1 MQSKFIHAFKLA
13 TQCNQSGSV
22 YADEHNSSV
31 TCLFA
36 KDDSTGCILIILL
49 YKTKVAD
56 TYVKLQQQDHDL
68 WRNFCFRTTSLWRCK
83 QLMNLCLMSISV
95 CVEGNGLVM
104 FLGFITV
111 DLHLTNRLQVTVDV
125 TQFNHKLTADS

>member
-1 MQSKFIHAFKLA
+1 MLSNLYTHSNWQHNAISRAQSMLMNTIHLC
-13 TQCNQSGSV
+13 QRRLNW
-22 YADEHNSSV
+22 
-31 TCLFA
+31 LP
-36 KDDSTGCILIILL
+36 TGCILIILL

-56 TYVKLQQQDHDL
+56 TYVKLQQQDQDL

-111 DLHLTNRLQVTVDV
+111 DLHLTNRLQLTVDV

>member
-1 MQSKFIHAFKLA
+1 
-13 TQCNQSGSV
+13 
-22 YADEHNSSV
+22 
-31 TCLFA
+31 
-36 KDDSTGCILIILL
+36 
-49 YKTKVAD
+49 
-56 TYVKLQQQDHDL
+56 
-68 WRNFCFRTTSLWRCK
+68 
-83 QLMNLCLMSISV
+83 MNLCLMSISV